1 MFANILYPT
10 DFSDVSNKV
19 IDYIAALKGSGIKKI
34 IVLHVI
40 DKRQFDCVEFGVA
53 NVGELP
59 AQFEEEYKKALTD
72 KANQQL
78 AIAAK
83 KITDL
88 GIEAK
93 IKIVTGIPFSEIL
106 KTEEE
111 EAVSA
116 IIIGSHGK
124 SNISEMMLGSVSEKV
139 IRKSKKPVIVIKR

>member
-1 MFANILYPT
+1 MFANLLYPT

-19 IDYIAALKGSGIKKI
+19 VDYISALKNAGIKKV

-40 DKRQFDCVEFGVA
+40 DKSQFDCVEFGAA

-59 AQFEEEYKKALTD
+59 VQFEEEYKKALMK
-72 KANQQL
+72 KANEQL
-78 AIAAK
+78 EIVLK
-83 KITDL
+83 KIQGM
-88 GIEAK
+88 GIDVK
-93 IKIVTGIPFSEIL
+93 VKIVTGIPFSEIL
-106 KTEEE
+106 KVEEE

-124 SNISEMMLGSVSEKV
+124 SNIKEMMLGSVSEKV